1 MRQLN
6 GQIQELMGDDG
17 STRRSGRER
26 TPLKGRPG
34 RLLWARS
41 SAALLAVI
49 TAMTV
54 VPINTGGQTP
64 SESGDKYEW
73 LEDVSGERSMA
84 WVKVANERSA
94 KVLESDPRYAQLE
107 ATALKVLQ
115 SPYLLPIPSING
127 DHVYNTWQDADQVRG
142 MLRRA
147 A

>member
-6 GQIQELMGDDG
+6 GQIQELMGDDD
-17 STRRSGRER
+17 STRRSGMDR
-26 TPLKGRPG
+26 TPLKGTTG

-84 WVKVANERSA
+84 WVKVASERSA
-94 KVLESDPRYAQLE
+94 KVLESDPRYAELE
-107 ATALKVLQ
+107 ATALKVLE
-115 SPYLLPIPSING
+115 SPDGSPSPPLTGTMSTIPGRTPI
-127 DHVYNTWQDADQVRG
+127 
-142 MLRRA
+142 M
-147 A
+147 